1 MSSAQLLTGQ
11 LGYRLLALSPFHS
24 LHPHPV
30 FPQKVFSVSQSH
42 PQRLSLLEVVLDEES
57 VSMVLRR
64 MSPATGSSGDLG
76 DSVVA
81 LIQGWSQICSRVGLS
96 DGRRAR
102 HHLISCW
109 HSEGVEEETEN
120 NIEDALTSKGDHRLI
135 LCVTQFV
142 WIYKRRRA
150 HILLLELAF

>member
-1 MSSAQLLTGQ
+1 MSSAQLLTEQ
-11 LGYRLLALSPFHS
+11 LGYRLLALSPYHS
-24 LHPHPV
+24 LHLHPF
-30 FPQKVFSVSQSH
+30 FPQKVFSVHQSR

-109 HSEGVEEETEN
+109 HSEGLDKREN
-120 NIEDALTSKGDHRLI
+120 NIEDKML
-135 LCVTQFV
+135 
-142 WIYKRRRA
+142 
-150 HILLLELAF
+150 